1 RLRALAA
8 SLRGVAVK
16 VRTAQGQLVVDYTVT
31 PGQVGGW
38 GEGGMWWGGATYT
51 PSTWRATSNLEQV
64 RQKQAEAIEQGS
76 DQREQIWQAIE
87 ADRQTIRQKMMTA
100 YGEDFIPAARK

>member
-1 RLRALAA
+1 
-8 SLRGVAVK
+8 
-16 VRTAQGQLVVDYTVT
+16 
-31 PGQVGGW
+31 
-38 GEGGMWWGGATYT
+38 MWWGGATYT